1 MAFRERFSFLMGF
14 SMGKRPDFE
23 YHVGKW
29 LKYDRSGYNSSH
41 PSLGSP
47 LDLGNPWRPLATLG
61 DMPENAWKWP
71 KWPFS
76 GMSPMVPKEQLQVFL
91 TTFWFSEPHYRV
103 SHVAGHMKT
112 YVTKEK
118 IIFFIF
124 KSSGAKTSELWCPKC
139 YWRFGKGKLSS
150 PFVNETNAL
159 LDCSRTSEL
168 LGSLAIH
175 GMFWV

>member
-1 MAFRERFSFLMGF
+1 MVWGAHKTIFRVIDQEMNYCKPFSFLMGI
-14 SMGKRPDFE
+14 SMGKWPDFE

-103 SHVAGHMKT
+103 SHVAGHIKT

-124 KSSGAKTSELWCPKC
+124 KSSGA
-139 YWRFGKGKLSS
+139 
-150 PFVNETNAL
+150 
-159 LDCSRTSEL
+159 
-168 LGSLAIH
+168 
-175 GMFWV
+175 